1 MQGDRRTAEKK
12 KEQQSILNSEKFHKE
27 ADAERR
33 NKKGKDKDGV
43 LVQGPEQVKRKL
55 KEYVEGLYQAKS
67 RPRRLGQ
74 DTDDEGEE
82 ENGSEFLKEE
92 ILAAIRDMKNNKA
105 K

>member
-1 MQGDRRTAEKK
+1 
-12 KEQQSILNSEKFHKE
+12 
-27 ADAERR
+27 
-33 NKKGKDKDGV
+33 
-43 LVQGPEQVKRKL
+43 VKRKW
-55 KEYVEGLYQAKS
+55 KEYVEGLYQAKN